1 VKKSGFRVTVFVMSF
16 ALAGLIML
24 QAYWIFHD
32 FKLKEQQFDQSVML
46 AMNEIVA
53 KVEQQE
59 NIKIVVQN
67 FMLITI
73 LSSEPKENFKKI
85 PRNL

>member
-1 VKKSGFRVTVFVMSF
+1 MTVFVMSF

-67 FMLITI
+67 FI
-73 LSSEPKENFKKI
+73 
-85 PRNL
+85 